1 MEKIY
6 EQLNE
11 EKIKSF
17 VKWIYSLS
25 PIEMISVG
33 YIISIILCEYTT
45 VNEQNVIGNFLEMIG
60 QTLLTSNAQATTIN
74 PDYIGV
80 SISQL
85 ENFKREIFKELKKHS
100 TKRDYNRN

>member
-25 PIEMISVG
+25 SIELISVG
-33 YIISIILCEYTT
+33 YIISLIICEYTT
-45 VNEQNVIGNFLEMIG
+45 INEQNVIGNFLEMIG
-60 QTLLTSNAQATTIN
+60 QTLLTSNAQATTVN
-74 PDYIGV
+74 PEYIGV

-85 ENFKREIFKELKKHS
+85 ENFKRELFKELRKNS
-100 TKRDYNRN
+100 TKQNYNRN